1 MGGKASPEALRRATQ
16 RYRERHPEKVK
27 AYVEAN
33 REQHR
38 AKEYAKYDA
47 AKAAGECV
55 RCYRP
60 SREGKILCSEC
71 HKKQLATVRKY
82 KYGLTEAG
90 FSQLIEEQDYRCAIC
105 LVDIETDAHVDHNH
119 DTKAV
124 RGLLCGQCNRG
135 IGMFRDNIEALERA
149 AAYLKRDRK

>member
-1 MGGKASPEALRRATQ
+1 MGGKTSPEATRRASQ

-33 REQHR
+33 RGRHR
-38 AKEYAKYDA
+38 ANEYARYDA

-55 RCYRP
+55 RCYGAARK
-60 SREGKILCSEC
+60 GKVLCSEC
-71 HKKQLATVRKY
+71 HGKQLATQRKN
-82 KYGLTEAG
+82 KYGIADVSVL
-90 FSQLIEEQDYRCAIC
+90 LEEQDYRCAIC
-105 LVDIETDAHVDHNH
+105 LVSIELDAHVDHNH

-135 IGMFRDNIEALERA
+135 IGMFRENIEALERA
-149 AAYLKRDRK
+149 SAYLKRAR